1 MKRLDWANQRTG
13 HPRCAQFMA
22 KDLEILIVNV
32 SNPACDISGFAVPG
46 IHGRI
51 SIRGEP
57 SLPGRKLFQPAERKP
72 RLISDLPF
80 ASHGETR

>member
-1 MKRLDWANQRTG
+1 VAGAHEEARLGEPANWASQVRAVYG
-13 HPRCAQFMA
+13 

-57 SLPGRKLFQPAERKP
+57 SLPGRKLFQPA
-72 RLISDLPF
+72 
-80 ASHGETR
+80 